1 MWTMFSSVDVGQGD
15 KGGAGSPRAF
25 FPALFLQNSV
35 DTSEFRRLTQL
46 ATKVAFRSGKTI
58 FEEGKRADCAF
69 GVSQGIVRLYKLL
82 PDGRRHIVAFALP
95 GDFLGM
101 PLAVR
106 HSCSADAIGEVS
118 LCRFPRGEL
127 EKLIRNSPILTR
139 LLLDF
144 AASKLDVA
152 RDQLL
157 LLGNG
162 SAEEEVAIFLVDW
175 RKRLERLVAA
185 SHLLPLPMPRQDIAD
200 FLGLKLETVSRT
212 LAKLEQKNVIHLAP
226 KGVFLNGLE
235 HTALVMGRSSR
246 PGAGIRRTDDPT

>member
-1 MWTMFSSVDVGQGD
+1 MFPSVDVGQGD
-15 KGGAGSPRAF
+15 KKGAVMPRAL
-25 FPALFLQNSV
+25 FPTLFLGDSA
-35 DTSEFRRLTQL
+35 DTLELRGLTLL
-46 ATKVAFRSGKTI
+46 ATKVPSRAGKTI
-58 FEEGKRADCAF
+58 FEEGERADSAF
-69 GVSQGIVRLYKLL
+69 GVSQGVVRLYKSL

-101 PLAVR
+101 PLAER

-118 LCRFPRGEL
+118 LCRFSRDEL
-127 EKLIRNSPILTR
+127 GTLIGKSPILTR

-144 AASKLDVA
+144 AARKLNMA

-162 SAEEEVAIFLVDW
+162 SAEERVAIFLVDW
-175 RKRLERLVAA
+175 RKQLEPLVAI
-185 SHLLPLPMPRQDIAD
+185 SRPLPLPMPRQDIAD

-212 LAKLEQKNVIHLAP
+212 LAKLEQKNVIRLIP

-235 HTALVMGRSSR
+235 DTALVTGRS
-246 PGAGIRRTDDPT
+246 PQPHAGIRWTDEFT